1 MFVRKKGDHG
11 GQQSYRR
18 RVEREDIKKQVT
30 LSLWATTRS
39 LDSNLFIL
47 EATRKL

>member
-11 GQQSYRR
+11 GQQSYR